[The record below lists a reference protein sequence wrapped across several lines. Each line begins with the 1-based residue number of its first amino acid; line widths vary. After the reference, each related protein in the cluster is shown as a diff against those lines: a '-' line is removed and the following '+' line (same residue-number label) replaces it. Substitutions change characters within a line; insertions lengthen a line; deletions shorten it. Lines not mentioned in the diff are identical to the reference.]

1 MYGLSRY
8 VLEDRVGY
16 YFCLYWHC
24 VACVILKVVKLYEL
38 TVQCVNA
45 QLNEKQIIC

>member
-16 YFCLYWHC
+16 YFCLYC
-24 VACVILKVVKLYEL
+24 VAGVILKVVKLYEL
-38 TVQCVNA
+38 TVQRVNA